1 MKMRIYLILM
11 CVAFPLFGNVTNLE
25 LKKALAMLEEK
36 NLEIKIAQFDEQ
48 MKLLEA
54 KLPLAMRLGKLD
66 ATLSALRSNEAGN
79 VFGFKL
85 QSREATFGDF
95 GADEFMTNSQLCQGG
110 DMQACQDMYNEPPN
124 SLNYP
129 KARNHYSTKF
139 TYSLP
144 LFTGGKITHYS
155 RIAHDMYAMS
165 KIDKEKVI
173 ARKVYETKKTFY
185 DITLVENYIKN
196 LSKIT
201 KNISRLENI
210 VKEMV
215 KEGYAIQTD
224 LLEVQAHKAEADS
237 LLIQAKL
244 NRELAY
250 QYLSFL
256 LNEEV
261 ESIKNIDEMAP
272 LNMPSKEEIENDSFD
287 TQKALLGL
295 QITENAVWVQRA
307 AFLPMIGGF
316 AEYGSADNVIFNDF
330 SQKDFYTIGV
340 QATWNIFNGFSDKI
354 NLEKAKLEHL
364 KTMTQVEL
372 AKSGTELKA
381 KQLQTEALSAFEMV
395 RSDEK
400 RLTYASKVY
409 ENYLAKY
416 KEGMIS
422 IGDVLIKQSKELEVL
437 LKLLTTKNTY
447 NAKVFE
453 LDSLTKK
460 GE

>member
-25 LKKALAMLEEK
+25 LKEALAMLEEK
-36 NLEIKIAQFDEQ
+36 NLEIKIAKFDEQ
-48 MKLLEA
+48 MKLLES

-79 VFGFKL
+79 VFGFKV
-85 QSREATFGDF
+85 QSREATFNDF
-95 GADEFMTNSQLCQGG
+95 GAMDFMTTFDPTIAPRN
-110 DMQACQDMYNEPPN
+110 
-124 SLNYP
+124 LNYP
-129 KARNHYSTKF
+129 EARNHYATKF

-155 RIAHDMYAMS
+155 RIAHDMYEMS
-165 KIDKEKVI
+165 KIDKDKVI

-201 KNISRLENI
+201 KNTSRLESI

-261 ESIKNIDEMAP
+261 ESIKNVDEMAP

-287 TQKALLGL
+287 IQKAHLGL

-330 SQKDFYTIGV
+330 SDKDFYTVGV

-372 AKSGTELKA
+372 AKSGTDLKA

-400 RLTYASKVY
+400 RLAYASKVY

-437 LKLLTTKNTY
+437 LKLITTKNTY

>member
-11 CVAFPLFGNVTNLE
+11 CVTFPLFGSVTNLE
-25 LKKALAMLEEK
+25 LKEALAMLEEK

-54 KLPLAMRLGKLD
+54 KLPLATRLGKLD
-66 ATLSALRSNEAGN
+66 ATLSAARSNDAGN

-95 GADEFMTNSQLCQGG
+95 GFAEFDSTNPDILSVAPK
-110 DMQACQDMYNEPPN
+110 D
-124 SLNYP
+124 LNYP

-155 RIAHDMYAMS
+155 RIAHDMYEMS
-165 KIDKEKVI
+165 KIDKEKVV
-173 ARKVYETKKTFY
+173 AQKVYETKKTFY
-185 DITLVENYIKN
+185 DITLLENYITN

-201 KNISRLENI
+201 KNISRLEGI

-215 KEGYAIQTD
+215 KEGYAIGTD
-224 LLEVQAHKAEADS
+224 LLEVQAHKAEAES

-261 ESIKNIDEMAP
+261 VSIKNIDEMAP
-272 LNMPSKEEIENDSFD
+272 LNMPSKEEIGNDSFD
-287 TQKALLGL
+287 IQKALLGL

-307 AFLPMIGGF
+307 SFLPMIGGF

-330 SQKDFYTIGV
+330 DDKDFYTIGV